1 MVVIKVIE
9 LAKEKNLTTNDI
21 FDICDSLGISIKGE
35 MSVLND
41 SQVKKIG
48 VALIRAEKRKAREA
62 VEKKAREAE
71 EKILEAE
78 KKIKDAEKKKKEE
91 ARKVKEAAKNA
102 REAAK
107 KAREEEKKKAEDAKK
122 KIQEDKK
129 KAIEEKIRAEEAKKR
144 AEEEKIKDKEAKIVA
159 LEAVKKAEEEE
170 KKEAEKS
177 KKKQVK
183 KKKAEKLP
191 DNEIIKPVAGKKKTG
206 SVKGL
211 KKEKAPEIEET
222 EYGENEDPG
231 SKHKKKVGWEEEK
244 KINIQSVLSKELD
257 REEKDG
263 RLKARFLQKK
273 RADTGKAR
281 KKAGTK
287 EKQTLEEARKKRPG
301 IKKIVEI
308 PEGVTVKQLSE
319 RVSIPSNEIITIL
332 FNMGEVITLNDT
344 LTKEL
349 IEYLSHEYDFKYRM
363 IGFEEKM
370 EEVYQDDPDELIER
384 APIVTV
390 MGHVDHGKTTLLDSI
405 RETEVAD
412 NEAGGITQH
421 IGAYQVEFNDRKIT
435 FIDTPGHEAF
445 TAIRARGARVTDI
458 AIIVVA
464 ADDGIMPQ
472 TIEAIDHAKD
482 AGVPMIIAVN
492 KIDLPNADPN
502 RIKQSLTEHDLVPEE
517 WGGDTVVVEISAK
530 NKIKLDELLE
540 MVLLVADMNEIKGNP
555 TAVGMGIII
564 ESRLDKGMGAIGTL
578 VVKRGKIKVGDSF
591 VTGESYGRIR
601 SIKDETGNKLKE
613 ALLSQPVEITGFS
626 SVPGAG
632 DKLFI
637 VKNEKVAKELLAR
650 KNYEKKISQIEESKQ
665 IVTLE
670 NLAEIAREEELKKLK
685 IILKAESG
693 GSVDAVEKSLGN
705 IEHEDIKIE
714 IIHKGIGAITDSNIL
729 LASAANAIV
738 IGFGVVP
745 TAKAV
750 ELNKKEKIDLRTYRI
765 IYKLIDDIK
774 LAFEGLLEPE
784 IVIVEKGKADVR
796 EVFKVS
802 KIGQVAGCYIT
813 EGSVERS
820 DMTRV
825 IRDGAI
831 VNEGRIGTLRRF
843 KDDVKTVASG
853 YECGIKLEN
862 FQDIKKDDV
871 LEFFE
876 VKQT

>member
-9 LAKEKNLTTNDI
+9 LAKEKNLSTNDI
-21 FDICDSLGISIKGE
+21 FDICDSVGIAIKGE

-48 VALIRAEKRKAREA
+48 IALVRAEKRKAREA
-62 VEKKAREAE
+62 IEKKAREAE
-71 EKILEAE
+71 EKVLEVE
-78 KKIKDAEKKKKEE
+78 RKVKEAEKKKKEE
-91 ARKVKEAAKNA
+91 ARKVKEAAKKA

-107 KAREEEKKKAEDAKK
+107 KAREEEKLKKEEARKKVED
-122 KIQEDKK
+122 DKK
-129 KAIEEKIRAEEAKKR
+129 KAEEAKIKAEEDKKTAEKDKKKKAEEAKKMAEEAKDKAR
-144 AEEEKIKDKEAKIVA
+144 EEEKR
-159 LEAVKKAEEEE
+159 KKEEE
-170 KKEAEKS
+170 KKPAKS
-177 KKKQVK
+177 APKAKVKGKKQ
-183 KKKAEKLP
+183 AEP
-191 DNEIIKPVAGKKKTG
+191 VPEPEEIIYD
-206 SVKGL
+206 
-211 KKEKAPEIEET
+211 KKE
-222 EYGENEDPG
+222 YPG
-231 SKHKKKVGWEEEK
+231 KGHKKKIGWEEEK

-281 KKAGTK
+281 KKAGKK
-287 EKQTLEEARKKRPG
+287 EKQTLEEAKKKRPE
-301 IKKIVEI
+301 IKKTVEI
-308 PEGVTVKQLSE
+308 PEGITVKQLSE
-319 RVSIPSNEIITIL
+319 RVNIPSNELITIL
-332 FNMGEVITLNDT
+332 FNMGEIITLNDS
-344 LTKEL
+344 LSKDL
-349 IEYLSHEYDFKYRM
+349 IEYLSHEYEFKYRM

-370 EEVYQDDPDELIER
+370 EEVYQDAPEDLIER

-390 MGHVDHGKTTLLDSI
+390 MGHVDHGKTTLLDSV
-405 RETEVAD
+405 RETEVAES
-412 NEAGGITQH
+412 EAGGITQH
-421 IGAYQVEFNDRKIT
+421 IGAYQVKYNDRKIT

-445 TAIRARGARVTDI
+445 TSIRARGAKVTDI
-458 AIIVVA
+458 AVIVVA

-482 AGVPMIIAVN
+482 AGVPIIVAIN
-492 KIDLPNADPN
+492 KIDLPNADPK
-502 RIKQSLTEHDLVPEE
+502 RIKQSLTEHDLVPED
-517 WGGDTVVVEISAK
+517 WGGDTIVVEISAK
-530 NKIKLDELLE
+530 NKIKLDDLLE

-578 VVKRGKIKVGDSF
+578 IVKRGKIKIGDSF
-591 VTGESYGRIR
+591 VTGDSYGRVR
-601 SIKDETGNKLKE
+601 TVKDEAGNTLKE

-626 SVPGAG
+626 SVPKAG

-650 KNYEKKISQIEESKQ
+650 KNYERKIRQIEESKT

-670 NLAEIAREEELKKLK
+670 NLAEVSREKELKKLK

-705 IEHEDIKIE
+705 IQHDDIKIE
-714 IIHKGIGAITDSNIL
+714 IIHKGIGAITDSDIL
-729 LASAANAIV
+729 LGAAANAIV

-750 ELNKKEKIDLRTYRI
+750 ALNKKEKIDLRTYRI

-784 IVIVEKGKADVR
+784 TVIIEKGKADVR

-802 KIGQVAGCYIT
+802 KIGQIAGCYIT

-820 DMTRV
+820 DMVRV
-825 IRDGAI
+825 TRDGAI
-831 VNEGRIGTLRRF
+831 INEGKIGTLRRF
-843 KDDVKTVASG
+843 KDDAKTVASG
-853 YECGIKLEN
+853 YECGIRLEN
-862 FQDIKKDDV
+862 FQDIKKDDI

-876 VKQT
+876 VKQN

>member
-1 MVVIKVIE
+1 VPE
-9 LAKEKNLTTNDI
+9 LEKTVSLEKE
-21 FDICDSLGISIKGE
+21 DS
-35 MSVLND
+35 
-41 SQVKKIG
+41 
-48 VALIRAEKRKAREA
+48 
-62 VEKKAREAE
+62 
-71 EKILEAE
+71 
-78 KKIKDAEKKKKEE
+78 
-91 ARKVKEAAKNA
+91 
-102 REAAK
+102 
-107 KAREEEKKKAEDAKK
+107 
-122 KIQEDKK
+122 
-129 KAIEEKIRAEEAKKR
+129 
-144 AEEEKIKDKEAKIVA
+144 
-159 LEAVKKAEEEE
+159 
-170 KKEAEKS
+170 
-177 KKKQVK
+177 
-183 KKKAEKLP
+183 
-191 DNEIIKPVAGKKKTG
+191 
-206 SVKGL
+206 
-211 KKEKAPEIEET
+211 
-222 EYGENEDPG
+222 G
-231 SKHKKKVGWEEEK
+231 SKQKKKVGWEEEK
-244 KINIQSVLSKELD
+244 KINIRSVLSKELD

-287 EKQTLEEARKKRPG
+287 EKQTLEDARKKRPE
-301 IKKIVEI
+301 IKKTVEI
-308 PEGVTVKQLSE
+308 PEGITVKQLSE
-319 RVSIPSNEIITIL
+319 RVNIPSNELITIL
-332 FNMGEVITLNDT
+332 FNMGEMITLNDT
-344 LTKEL
+344 LSKDL
-349 IEYLSHEYDFKYRM
+349 IDYLSQEYEFKYRM

-370 EEVYQDDPDELIER
+370 EEVYQDTPEELIER

-405 RETEVAD
+405 RETKVA
-412 NEAGGITQH
+412 ESESGGITQH
-421 IGAYQVEFNDRKIT
+421 IGAYQVEYNDRKIT

-445 TAIRARGARVTDI
+445 TSIRARGARVTDI

-482 AGVPMIIAVN
+482 AGVPIIVAVN

-517 WGGDTVVVEISAK
+517 WGGDTIVVEISAK
-530 NKIKLDELLE
+530 NKIKIDDLLE
-540 MVLLVADMNEIKGNP
+540 MILLVADMNEIKGNP

-578 VVKRGKIKVGDSF
+578 VVKRGKIKISDSF

-601 SIKDETGNKLKE
+601 SIKDEAGNTLKE

-626 SVPGAG
+626 SVPKAG

-637 VKNEKVAKELLAR
+637 VKNEKVARELLAR
-650 KNYEKKISQIEESKQ
+650 KNYERKMSQIGESRK
-665 IVTLE
+665 IITLE
-670 NLAEIAREEELKKLK
+670 NLAEVSKEEDIKKLK
-685 IILKAESG
+685 LILKAESG

-729 LASAANAIV
+729 LAAAANAIV

-750 ELNKKEKIDLRTYRI
+750 ALNKKEKIDLRTYRI

-784 IVIVEKGKADVR
+784 VVIIEKGKADVR

-820 DMTRV
+820 DMARV

-831 VNEGRIGTLRRF
+831 INEDKIGTLRRF
-843 KDDVKTVASG
+843 KDDVKTVATG

-862 FQDIKKDDV
+862 FQDIKKDDI

-876 VKQT
+876 VK

>member
-21 FDICDSLGISIKGE
+21 FDICDSLGIAIKGE

-78 KKIKDAEKKKKEE
+78 RKIKEAEKKKKEE

-107 KAREEEKKKAEDAKK
+107 KAREEEKKKAEDTKN

-129 KAIEEKIRAEEAKKR
+129 KAIEEKIRAEEVKKR

-170 KKEAEKS
+170 KKKAEES

-191 DNEIIKPVAGKKKTG
+191 DNEIIKPGAGKKKTG
-206 SVKGL
+206 SMKGL

-370 EEVYQDDPDELIER
+370 EEVYQDAPDELIER

-405 RETEVAD
+405 IETEVAD

-445 TAIRARGARVTDI
+445 TAIRARGASVTDI

-517 WGGDTVVVEISAK
+517 WGGDTIVVEISAK

-555 TAVGMGIII
+555 TALGMGIII

-578 VVKRGKIKVGDSF
+578 VVKRGKIKIGDSF
-591 VTGESYGRIR
+591 VTGESYGRVR
-601 SIKDETGNKLKE
+601 SIKDEAGNKLKE

-650 KNYEKKISQIEESKQ
+650 KNYERKISQIEESKQ

-670 NLAEIAREEELKKLK
+670 NLAEISREEGLKKLK
-685 IILKAESG
+685 LILKAESG
-693 GSVDAVEKSLGN
+693 GSLDAVEKSLGN

-784 IVIVEKGKADVR
+784 TVIVEKGKADVR